1 MIYQNVDIDNFAFE
15 LPPEI
20 ISSEDLE
27 NRLAPVYDRLRLPAG
42 RLELMSGIKERRFW
56 PEGSAPS
63 YGAILAGR
71 KALERATVSRDRIG
85 CLINCSVSRDFLE
98 PATATVVHRNLDLP
112 HNCLV
117 FDISNACLGILSGMI
132 VLANMIENNQVEAGL
147 LVAGENCR
155 SLVEST
161 IHSLLNDP
169 TVTRKSIKPYF
180 ASLTIGSGS
189 VAVVMARRGL
199 CSGGHRLRYEKT
211 HAATEF
217 NDLCQGNADKGMSDD
232 SVTLMNTDS
241 EMLMH
246 RGVDTALATWNDFRE
261 ENGLTAA
268 DFDCIC
274 THQVGNAHKK
284 LLFERLGL
292 DPAKD
297 FSTLQFMGNVG
308 SVSCPLTVAMAE
320 EAGKLKPGN
329 MLAMLGIG
337 SGINCTMLGV
347 EW

>member
-1 MIYQNVDIDNFAFE
+1 MIYQNVDIDNFAYE
-15 LPPEI
+15 LPPEV
-20 ISSEDLE
+20 ISSEEIE
-27 NRLAPVYDRLRLPAG
+27 NRLGPVYERLGLPTG

-56 PEGSAPS
+56 PQGSTPS

-71 KALERATVSRDRIG
+71 KALERASVSRDRIG

-98 PATATVVHRNLDLP
+98 PATATVVHHSLDLP
-112 HNCLV
+112 GNCLV

-132 VLANMIENNQVEAGL
+132 VLANMIENGQVEAGL

-161 IHSLLNDP
+161 INSLLNDP
-169 TVTRKSIKPYF
+169 TVTRRSIKPYF

-189 VAVVMARRGL
+189 VAVVMTRRGL
-199 CSGGHRLRYEKT
+199 SNDGHRLRYEKT
-211 HAATEF
+211 LAATEY
-217 NDLCQGNADKGMSDD
+217 NNLCQGNADKGMNDD

-241 EMLMH
+241 ETLMH
-246 RGVDTALATWNDFRE
+246 RGVDAALATWNDFRK
-261 ENGLTAA
+261 ENSLTAS

-284 LLFERLGL
+284 LLFERLDL
-292 DPAKD
+292 DLAKD
-297 FSTLQFMGNVG
+297 YSTLEYMGNVG

-320 EAGKLKPGN
+320 EAKKIKSGER
-329 MLAMLGIG
+329 LAMLGIG